1 MTIAKNSS
9 QRFFMILS
17 ITALALVC
25 FYIFQVIKLTESGYI
40 KGERETAISELKK
53 EVAQL
58 KVEVS
63 KSQNLINIEEKVS
76 EEGFQKVSKVNY
88 IVVSEAAL
96 ASK

>member
-25 FYIFQVIKLTESGYI
+25 FYIFQVVKLTESGYV
-40 KGERETAISELKK
+40 KGERETAIRELKK
-53 EVAQL
+53 EVTQL

-76 EEGFQKVSKVNY
+76 EEGFQKVSKINY
-88 IVVSEAAL
+88 ILVSEAAL